1 MHPIYICIWQQ
12 QLKLAKLFTLWE
24 KRGKGKLLQAIFAD
38 FAPVG

>member
-1 MHPIYICIWQQ
+1 MH
-12 QLKLAKLFTLWE
+12 LAAAVETCKAVYFVGK